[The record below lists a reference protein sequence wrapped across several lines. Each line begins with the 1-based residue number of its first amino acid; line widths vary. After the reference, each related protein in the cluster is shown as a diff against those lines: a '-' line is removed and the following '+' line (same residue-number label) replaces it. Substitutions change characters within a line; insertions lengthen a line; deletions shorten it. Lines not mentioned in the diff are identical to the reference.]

1 MAHQELGM
9 ELLKRIE
16 KDLLEFGTV
25 EMFPK
30 MEGRQ
35 LIMVIAPNGKKK
47 VIPSSN
53 ETSRQ

>member
-1 MAHQELGM
+1 M

-30 MEGRQ
+30 MEGK
-35 LIMVIAPNGKKK
+35 AADNGHSAERKEE
-47 VIPSSN
+47 SN
-53 ETSRQ
+53 SKLKRNKRTMRT

>member
-1 MAHQELGM
+1 MAHQELGL

-16 KDLLEFGTV
+16 KDLLEIGTV

-35 LIMVIAPNGKKK
+35 LIMVLAPNGKKK

-53 ETSRQ
+53 ETRG